1 MRSRSVCVA
10 RIAYPLGSAI
20 AQRARQK
27 YRLSPRKCIPVA
39 SRNCDRL
46 IQLPRPFQLIR
57 LSQQLTRTHSLTT
70 PHN

>member
-27 YRLSPRKCIPVA
+27 YRLAFRKC
-39 SRNCDRL
+39 DR
-46 IQLPRPFQLIR
+46 ILPESDRIVE
-57 LSQQLTRTHSLTT
+57 SG
-70 PHN
+70 